1 MSNLELTKK
10 QVSGWSLTMG
20 YMGYVIMLVG
30 IMICIPLITLIFYPE
45 EMNNA
50 EFFFIPGSLSILFGY
65 LFTLRIRKKER
76 TKLQKN
82 QDVIIVFLTWI
93 VTMLLTAIPFILS
106 GNYNITQALFESV
119 SGITTTG
126 LTIVDVETAPRIFL
140 IYRSTLLF
148 FGGVGLILIMTSF
161 LSNVYGMQIYN
172 AEGHPDKLMP
182 NLIKSA
188 RLIFMIY
195 AGYIVAGV
203 ILYIIFGM
211 TPFDAINHAIAAV
224 STGGFSTKA
233 QSIGYYNSFSI
244 ELVSILLMILG
255 SINFLIHLRLLNGK
269 WRDAIHHCETKF
281 SIFLLVVFTVVFGV
295 ILVNGVYSTLPE
307 ALRAGLFQVVSA
319 MTTTGFQTVPTFK
332 IFPASLLLFMAI
344 LMTIGGQSGS
354 TSGAIKQYRII
365 VILKQIYWHIR
376 NQLSSNREVRV
387 NHVERFGTYEV
398 IDQKVKQEVNIFVI
412 IYVAFLLFGTTV
424 FTLFGFS
431 LQDSLF
437 EFSSALANA
446 GISIGINHYNAH
458 PGILWTSIIGM
469 IFGRLEIYI
478 VILTLIRAFMNV
490 KNKLTNSR

>member
-1 MSNLELTKK
+1 MSNRERTKH
-10 QVSGWSLTMG
+10 VSGWELILG
-20 YMGYVIMLVG
+20 YMGYVIMLIG

-45 EMNNA
+45 EMENA
-50 EFFFIPGSLSILFGY
+50 EFFFIPGSLSVLFGY
-65 LFTLRIRKKER
+65 LFSLRIRKKER

-93 VTMLLTAIPFILS
+93 ATMLLTALPFLLS
-106 GNYNITQALFESV
+106 GNYNFTQSMFESV

-126 LTIVDVETAPRIFL
+126 LTIVDVEHAPKIFL

-161 LSNVYGMQIYN
+161 LSNVYGMKIYN

-182 NLIKSA
+182 NLIQSA
-188 RLIFMIY
+188 RVIFMIY

-203 ILYIIFGM
+203 ILYIFFGM
-211 TPFDAINHAIAAV
+211 EPFDAINHAIAAV

-233 QSIGYYNSFSI
+233 ESIGYYNSFSI
-244 ELVSILLMILG
+244 ELVSILLMLLG
-255 SINFLIHLRLLNGK
+255 SINFLIHLRILKGK
-269 WRDAIHHCETKF
+269 WRDALHHCETKF
-281 SIFLLVVFTVVFGV
+281 SFFLLIIFTVVFGT
-295 ILVNGVYSTLPE
+295 ILLNGVFSTLPE
-307 ALRAGLFQVVSA
+307 AFRVALFQVVSA
-319 MTTTGFQTVPTFK
+319 MTTTGFQTVATFK
-332 IFPASLLLFMAI
+332 IFPASLLFFTAI

-365 VILKQIYWHIR
+365 VILKEIYWHIR
-376 NQLSSNREVRV
+376 NQLSSSHEIRV
-387 NHVERFGTYEV
+387 NHVERFGTEEI

-412 IYVAFLLFGTTV
+412 IYVIILLLGTSI

-446 GISIGINHYNAH
+446 GISIGINHFGAH

-469 IFGRLEIYI
+469 ILGRLEIYI
-478 VILTLIRAFMNV
+478 VFLTIIRAFIGL
-490 KNKLTNSR
+490 KNKITNSH